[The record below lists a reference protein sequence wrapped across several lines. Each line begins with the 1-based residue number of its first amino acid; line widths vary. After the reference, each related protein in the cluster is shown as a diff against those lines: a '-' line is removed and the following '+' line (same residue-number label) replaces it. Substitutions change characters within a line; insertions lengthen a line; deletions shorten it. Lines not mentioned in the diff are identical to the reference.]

1 LRAEFNAHYSLQSCA
16 KNQPLNVN
24 IDTVMT
30 VLAIL
35 PKKVDLGF
43 FGPARLRSWRQ
54 TEGGDLSMGLPTSS
68 NKTDVLRHRW
78 MRWSVI
84 IMHRLGLIRELIAA
98 GFMHTDVTELPLGH
112 PGRRAVFLE
121 FGVGY
126 STASWVEGKQER
138 TIVGDESPL
147 VMGFDPS
154 RGGQNQLLHDEGMP
168 MLMTTLK
175 SMPNITGF
183 FSATLSNQQLP
194 PCYVFPSQAKTKA
207 PKYPMPVCQRMSIVG
222 NTGKGLT
229 RDEYLK
235 KFGHPCDCIWR
246 DADGNEIVH
255 SSLRTMSF
263 AIAEKADPMIRTEIE
278 GRSITRCVARSNDR
292 SAMPWLIPESA
303 RAPAVCGGFLG
314 HLKSKSSLGEC
325 KPSVLR
331 RLLPTTGS
339 HLSRRKRGAIGG

>member
-1 LRAEFNAHYSLQSCA
+1 
-16 KNQPLNVN
+16 
-24 IDTVMT
+24 
-30 VLAIL
+30 
-35 PKKVDLGF
+35 
-43 FGPARLRSWRQ
+43 
-54 TEGGDLSMGLPTSS
+54 MGMPTSS

-112 PGRRAVFLE
+112 PGRRAVFFE

-154 RGGQNQLLHDEGMP
+154 RGGQNQLLHDVGMP

-314 HLKSKSSLGEC
+314 HLRSKSSLGEC